1 MMWTNVK
8 YPNNIEIQMGQG
20 MPNSL
25 ALSKSTSAK
34 IKVLQSTTEKSQIYI
49 YKKVLQSD
57 VTEGGFLVKLVKR
70 EWGRSGKK

>member
-1 MMWTNVK
+1 
-8 YPNNIEIQMGQG
+8 

>member
-34 IKVLQSTTEKSQIYI
+34 IKVLQSTTEKSQIY
-49 YKKVLQSD
+49 KKKGT
-57 VTEGGFLVKLVKR
+57 TE
-70 EWGRSGKK
+70 